1 MRTTTVSASS
11 SCEDT
16 QNKNMLRNAHT
27 QAMHIKTHSVRVAAV
42 KSPKMT
48 YHTSPVLPNHNSHGG
63 VCSKDNH
70 LDDDY
75 ALGRLCNI

>member
-1 MRTTTVSASS
+1 MSTHT
-11 SCEDT
+11 
-16 QNKNMLRNAHT
+16 NIPMLRIART
-27 QAMHIKTHSVRVAAV
+27 KAAHIKTQSVRVAAV

>member
-1 MRTTTVSASS
+1 MRTITVSASSSCVDMITTTVSASS
-11 SCEDT
+11 SCEVT
-16 QNKNMLRNAHT
+16 QYD
-27 QAMHIKTHSVRVAAV
+27 
-42 KSPKMT
+42 T
-48 YHTSPVLPNHNSHGG
+48 YHTSPVLPNYNSHGG